1 MDNQHKSG
9 SAGTK
14 PRSGTQRKA
23 APASGQRKKTAS
35 AGQRRPAAAQPARQ
49 PQRKQQQTRRPARK
63 KTVQRPRVTP
73 EVVYTPAKPFSRNR
87 FLLRLLTVAAVV
99 IAIVFGISIFFKVET
114 VVVSGTN
121 KYTAWDVKEASGI
134 KEGDNLLTL
143 NEAKVYGKIKVK
155 LPYVDT
161 VRISIKLPDTVN
173 IIIEEFEVCYAIKA
187 EDGTTWLVTSDGK
200 VVEQVS
206 ASAATN
212 YTNILGVTLA
222 SPKAGSQ
229 AVAAENASGDGEQ
242 TEALGADD
250 RLKTALT
257 ILQYLEAN
265 GIIGEAAS
273 VDVSDMGNIQMWY
286 GTQYKVLLGD
296 TSKLSKKIYEVA
308 LAIGQ
313 MDAYQSGELDA
324 SYTIWPDHVGYSP
337 SKS

>member
-14 PRSGTQRKA
+14 TRTGTPRKA
-23 APASGQRKKTAS
+23 APRRKAAPNSQKRPAKPAAQAQRKRADTRQQPRK
-35 AGQRRPAAAQPARQ
+35 RPV
-49 PQRKQQQTRRPARK
+49 K
-63 KTVQRPRVTP
+63 RPRVTP
-73 EVVYTPAKPFSRNR
+73 EVVYTPAKPFSRSR

-99 IAIVFGISIFFKVET
+99 IAITFGISIFFKVET
-114 VVVSGTN
+114 VVVSGMN

-143 NEAKVYGKIKVK
+143 NEAKAYGNIKVK

-173 IIIEEFEVCYAIKA
+173 IIIEELEVVYAIKA
-187 EDGTTWLVTSDGK
+187 EDGSSWLITSDGR

-222 SPKAGSQ
+222 SPKSGTQ
-229 AVAAENASGDGEQ
+229 TVAAENAAGDETQVQ
-242 TEALGADD
+242 TVTGAD
-250 RLKTALT
+250 RLTTALT

-265 GIIGEAAS
+265 GIIGGAAS
-273 VDVSDMGNIQMWY
+273 VDVTDLGNIQMWY
-286 GTQYKVLLGD
+286 GAQYRVIFGD
-296 TSKLSKKIYEVA
+296 SSKLSQKIKDVA
-308 LAIGQ
+308 LTIQ
-313 MDAYQSGELDA
+313 SMDNYQSGELDA
-324 SYTIWPDHVGYSP
+324 TYTFVPGKVVYSP
-337 SKS
+337 FTS